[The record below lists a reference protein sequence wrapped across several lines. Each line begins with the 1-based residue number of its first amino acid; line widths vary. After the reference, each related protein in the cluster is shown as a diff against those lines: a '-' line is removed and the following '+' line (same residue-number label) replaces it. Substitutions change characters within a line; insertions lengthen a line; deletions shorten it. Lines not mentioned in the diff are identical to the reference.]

1 MIDLRPILAVIVIFL
16 ILGCIPIPTPEHYA
30 YELPRRQ
37 NVDEEILMSIEINTT
52 TKEDILLKIGEPD
65 YADKERNIFLYRWEM
80 IVGYLV
86 DGCSGTS
93 SPIYERNL
101 LLIQFDEN
109 ELVQRYTKKEAVL
122 SFKSPIEEVS
132 NW

>member
-16 ILGCIPIPTPEHYA
+16 LLGCIPIPTPEHYA
-30 YELPRRQ
+30 YEFPRRQ

-80 IVGYLV
+80 IVGYV
-86 DGCSGTS
+86 VGCYDST
-93 SPIYERNL
+93 PIYERNL